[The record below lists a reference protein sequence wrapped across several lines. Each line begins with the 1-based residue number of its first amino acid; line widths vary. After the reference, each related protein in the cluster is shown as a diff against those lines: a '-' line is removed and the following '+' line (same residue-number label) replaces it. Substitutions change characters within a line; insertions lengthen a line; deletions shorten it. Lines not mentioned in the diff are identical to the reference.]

1 MIQIKGFRK
10 MGVRVAKIAT
20 KDRRFQE
27 SARGVNSRERRKMTC
42 VYVSFRVLHVVR
54 TLNNAEIP
62 AHVAAS

>member
-27 SARGVNSRERRKMTC
+27 SARGVNSRKRKKNDSVC
-42 VYVSFRVLHVVR
+42 FRVLHVVR